1 MTPVGAS
8 ETGPQRNAAA
18 VFTGIDVVATDAA
31 SVLLV
36 RDGRASIEVLMVE
49 RHAQTDF
56 AGGACVFPGGRVT
69 DADRAFPRHLLLLP
83 DLAAYGA
90 TVGTAG
96 GDETVGLLVAAVR
109 ETFEEAGVLLARHAG
124 LGAWVEPEVLARQ
137 ETRELRRALAQRDS
151 DTDWVSWIEAGGF
164 TLDLRCLTPWAWWV
178 TPKGQHR
185 RYDTRFFVATM
196 PPGQRAT
203 ADHVE
208 AVDVRWS
215 TPAEFLHRQAS
226 GELKII
232 FPTRR
237 NLMGLIGFASTDAVL
252 RAASSGLID
261 RRRTEPRIEHI
272 GGVAHVVH
280 PFDDVME
287 QI

>member
-1 MTPVGAS
+1 MTSVSAS

-18 VFTGIDVVATDAA
+18 VFTGIDVDPTDAA

-36 RDGRASIEVLMVE
+36 RDGRASVEVPMME

-69 DADRAFPRHLLLLP
+69 DADRAFPRRLFLP
-83 DLAAYGA
+83 DLAEYAA
-90 TVGTAG
+90 TVGTTG
-96 GDETVGLLVAAVR
+96 GKTIGLLVAAVR
-109 ETFEEAGVLLARHAG
+109 ETFEEAGVLLARHVG
-124 LGAWVEPEVLARQ
+124 HGAWVEPEVLDRP
-137 ETRELRRALAQRDS
+137 ETQGLRRALAQRGS
-151 DTDWVSWIEAGGF
+151 DTDWVSWIEAEGF

-178 TPKGQHR
+178 IPKGQHR

-196 PPGQRAT
+196 PPVQRAT
-203 ADHVE
+203 ADRVE

-215 TPAEFLHRQAS
+215 TPADFLHRQAS

-232 FPTRR
+232 FPTRP
-237 NLMGLIGFASTDAVL
+237 NLMGLIGFAGSDAVV
-252 RAASSGLID
+252 RAASSGLIN

-272 GGVAHVVH
+272 GGAAHVVH